1 MRINYPDMKIVAT
14 RIAIVVACMAFG
26 WYMKGRLM
34 PAGGMPGMGMG
45 EVYVLA
51 QNSEIKDV
59 STFESKISYIEAIN
73 EVSLQPQVTGTVEK
87 VLFNE
92 GSIVHEGDVLFEI
105 DPEKYQAAYDLAKAR
120 LDSAHANLV
129 KAERDYNRQVKLS
142 DQKFASKATFDTSES
157 AYLQAKAAVEEAQAN
172 LDLASIDLRNT
183 QVTAPIGGK
192 IGKAFVTKGNYVV
205 ASSVVLAKIVQINPV
220 RISFSLTDKEFGTV
234 QSKNYDKSDLSAII
248 TLATGETVRER
259 VVDVYTDNAIN
270 TNTATL
276 SVFASVANEAHRL
289 IPGNYVQT
297 AITDNQPNPSVVVPQ
312 TALGYDKD
320 GAYIY
325 VVRIDPEKTKENDIH
340 GIAEQRRVVLGN
352 TVNGSEQAVLKGLNE
367 GELVV
372 VQGIV
377 KIKNGSQIKVG
388 VLTK

>member
-297 AITDNQPNPSVVVPQ
+297 AITDNQPNPAVVVPQ

-325 VVRIDPEKTKENDIH
+325 VVRIDQEKTKENDIH

>member
-172 LDLASIDLRNT
+172 LDLAAIDLRNT

-297 AITDNQPNPSVVVPQ
+297 AITDNQPNPAVVVPQ

-325 VVRIDPEKTKENDIH
+325 VVRIDQEKTKENDIH

>member
-297 AITDNQPNPSVVVPQ
+297 AITDNQPNPAVVVPQ